1 MINYKTFIAG
11 IVLLLSCNNENTT
24 TQKDTT
30 VNAIQNPID
39 TSSIPAFE
47 KTLSLQGINYKI
59 IASGEGSIQQL
70 SIIPSGLTGINDS
83 INVEVDPVINAE
95 IEDLDADGFPELL
108 IYTQSTGSG
117 SYGTVLGYSPNKGK
131 SLSPIYFPDI
141 NEDKKLSAGYRGH
154 DEFSVVENSLVRRFK
169 LYDEKDTNASPSGKY
184 RQIEYKL
191 VNGEASKKFVVK
203 RYQ

>member
-1 MINYKTFIAG
+1 MINYKIFISG
-11 IVLLLSCNNENTT
+11 IVLLLSCNNENTI

-95 IEDLDADGFPELL
+95 IEDLDADGFPEL
-108 IYTQSTGSG
+108 
-117 SYGTVLGYSPNKGK
+117 
-131 SLSPIYFPDI
+131 
-141 NEDKKLSAGYRGH
+141 
-154 DEFSVVENSLVRRFK
+154 
-169 LYDEKDTNASPSGKY
+169 
-184 RQIEYKL
+184 
-191 VNGEASKKFVVK
+191 
-203 RYQ
+203 